1 MKASEI
7 KRGMVVQI
15 DTQSVVIKEVQVQT
29 ASSRSG
35 NTLYKI
41 RGRDVASK
49 QKIEKSFK
57 GEEILQTVDFER
69 RPIQFLFQDPDGVTF
84 MDQETYEQYALA
96 HTSVEEEALYLV
108 DNLEGI
114 HALVVDGRILGIELP
129 STVVM
134 NVITTAPSLKGA
146 SASART
152 KPATLTTGLVVQV
165 PEYISPGEIVKI
177 NTETGLFMS
186 RA

>member
-1 MKASEI
+1 
-7 KRGMVVQI
+7 MVVQI
-15 DTQSVVIKEVQVQT
+15 DNHCVVIKEVQVQT

-49 QKIEKSFK
+49 QKFEKSFK
-57 GEEILQTVDFER
+57 GEEVLHTVDFER
-69 RPIQFLFQDPDGVTF
+69 HPVQFLFQDPDGVTF
-84 MDQETYEQYALA
+84 MDQESYEQYALGHA
-96 HTSVEEEALYLV
+96 AVEEEALYLV
-108 DNLEGI
+108 DILEGI
-114 HALVVDGRILGIELP
+114 HALGVDGRILAIELP
-129 STVVM
+129 ASVVM
-134 NVITTAPSLKGA
+134 NVVTTAPSLKGA

-165 PEYISPGEIVKI
+165 PEYISPGETIKI